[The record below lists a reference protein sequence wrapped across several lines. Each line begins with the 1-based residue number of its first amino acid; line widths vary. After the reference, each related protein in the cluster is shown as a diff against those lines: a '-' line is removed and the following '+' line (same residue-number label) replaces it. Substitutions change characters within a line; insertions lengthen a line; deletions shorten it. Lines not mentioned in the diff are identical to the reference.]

1 MSIKIEKK
9 IVSYS
14 VVDKT
19 DEQKDEKKEIAAE
32 VVQIGEPLARPD
44 KITGSTYKVK
54 TPVTEHALYIT
65 INDVIMNEGTD
76 QEHRRPFEIFV
87 NSKNMEHFQWI
98 VGLTRVMSAVF
109 RKGGDLTFLIEE
121 LESVF
126 DPNGGY
132 YKKGGKYVPSLVAEL
147 GQVLEEHLKNIG
159 MLKVTEPEAHQK
171 QLIDD
176 KKAEYLKK
184 NPDKLDDSGFPK
196 DAQLCNKGQ
205 TKAAIMM
212 DGCLTCLNCGE
223 SKCG

>member
-14 VVDKT
+14 VVEKK
-19 DEQKDEKKEIAAE
+19 DEQKKEQKEIPAE

-159 MLKVTEPEAHQK
+159 MLKVTEPEEHQQ

-176 KKAEYLKK
+176 KKAEYQKK
-184 NPDKLDDSGFPK
+184 NPDKLDESGFPK
-196 DAQLCNKGQ
+196 DAQLCNKCQ

>member
-19 DEQKDEKKEIAAE
+19 DEHKDEKKEIPAE

-147 GQVLEEHLKNIG
+147 GQVLEKHLKNIG
-159 MLKVTEPEAHQK
+159 MLKATEPEEHQQ

-196 DAQLCNKGQ
+196 DAQLCNKCQ

>member
-9 IVSYS
+9 IVGYS

-19 DEQKDEKKEIAAE
+19 DEQKDKKKEIPAE

-159 MLKVTEPEAHQK
+159 MLKDTEPEKHQQ

-176 KKAEYLKK
+176 KKAEYQKK
-184 NPDKLDDSGFPK
+184 NPDKLDESGFPK
-196 DAQLCNKGQ
+196 DAQLCNKCQ